1 MVVITNSWKRTL
13 QYYYYVPEDH
23 NSHSQETGT
32 KGSNKY
38 KFHKCST
45 YKSLWKVSY
54 GPAGLQRNSRG
65 TQLAYQCIDA
75 NTSPFAFCVPG
86 EQGCFC
92 LWHLGLGSCISVFSV
107 AVGVGPSPTHQF
119 VSLGLLRPALPPCTQ
134 PWSLASSLQEK
145 QSKARSVGDSIDC
158 LAIRQGPSDA
168 SHAGAVH
175 HGPLHYFAHKNAM
188 HDFPRSR
195 CPSTIVLQRICSLP
209 IGICGRCFKFR
220 QTIGAPALDTPIHH
234 VPWAYPNI
242 VGFWII

>member
-1 MVVITNSWKRTL
+1 
-13 QYYYYVPEDH
+13 
-23 NSHSQETGT
+23 
-32 KGSNKY
+32 
-38 KFHKCST
+38 
-45 YKSLWKVSY
+45 VSY

-209 IGICGRCFKFR
+209 IGICGRCFKFC

-234 VPWAYPNI
+234 VP
-242 VGFWII
+242 

>member
-119 VSLGLLRPALPPCTQ
+119 VSLGLLRPALHPCTQ

-158 LAIRQGPSDA
+158 LAIRGRLMPPMPVLCTTALCITSLTRMPCMTSLA
-168 SHAGAVH
+168 HGACLRLCCN
-175 HGPLHYFAHKNAM
+175 GDMLIAHW
-188 HDFPRSR
+188 HLR
-195 CPSTIVLQRICSLP
+195 TVL
-209 IGICGRCFKFR
+209 
-220 QTIGAPALDTPIHH
+220 
-234 VPWAYPNI
+234 
-242 VGFWII
+242 